1 MLELAITLVLGLAVG
16 SFLNVLIE
24 RCPRMLEREWLTQ
37 SLALARE
44 QGWTPPAGAQ
54 TEATPPLNLFTPG
67 SHCPHCQAPVR
78 WYHNIPLW
86 GFMVLRGRCRDCGQA
101 ISWQYP
107 AVELLTAVWF
117 GLAMVLWGPGV
128 TAWAWMAWGAT
139 LIALAVIDARTQYL
153 PDDLTLPLCWAGLLA
168 ASLGY
173 LPTDLPSALW
183 GAAAGYTLLWAVAQT
198 FRLIRGQE
206 GMGQGDFK
214 LLAALG
220 AWMGWQSLGA
230 LILLASVLGLLHGL
244 VRLKLKPQAE
254 PHFPFGPSLCVA
266 AFALVIWQRGQPVWL
281 VF

>member
-1 MLELAITLVLGLAVG
+1 MLELATSLVLGLAVG

-54 TEATPPLNLFTPG
+54 IEATPPLNLFTPG
-67 SHCPHCQAPVR
+67 SHCPRCQAPV
-78 WYHNIPLW
+78 
-86 GFMVLRGRCRDCGQA
+86 
-101 ISWQYP
+101 
-107 AVELLTAVWF
+107 VELVTALWF
-117 GLAMVLWGPGV
+117 GCAMLLWGPGV
-128 TAWAWMAWGAT
+128 TAWVWMAWGAT
-139 LIALAVIDARTQYL
+139 LIALTVIDARTQYL

-168 ASLGY
+168 ASLGW
-173 LPTDLPSALW
+173 LPTDLHSALW
-183 GAAAGYTLLWAVAQT
+183 GAMAGYLLLWGVART
-198 FRLIRGQE
+198 FLLLRGQE

-230 LILLASVLGLLHGL
+230 LVLLASVLGLLHGL
-244 VRLKLKPQAE
+244 VRLKLRPRAE
-254 PHFPFGPSLCVA
+254 PYFPFGPSLCVA